1 MAFGT
6 SLMADIRS
14 LWSDMSIDD
23 MHKLAAI
30 FASIADEFDTCDCL
44 GFEINHTAAMDQI
57 LCAQSRKIYFCRI
70 YGLLLQNFDFA
81 IDKYYLTWYNIITK
95 RNK

>member
-23 MHKLAAI
+23 MNMLATI

-57 LCAQSRKIYFCRI
+57 LCAIR
-70 YGLLLQNFDFA
+70 LDLQA
-81 IDKYYLTWYNIITK
+81 K
-95 RNK
+95 RNDEALHQFQQKRTNTHPSEF

>member
-1 MAFGT
+1 MTFGT
-6 SLMADIRS
+6 SLMADVRS

-23 MHKLAAI
+23 MHKLTAI

-57 LCAQSRKIYFCRI
+57 LCAIR
-70 YGLLLQNFDFA
+70 LDLQE
-81 IDKYYLTWYNIITK
+81 K
-95 RNK
+95 RNDEALYRPQQKMTNTHPSEL

>member
-57 LCAQSRKIYFCRI
+57 LCAIR
-70 YGLLLQNFDFA
+70 LDLQA
-81 IDKYYLTWYNIITK
+81 K
-95 RNK
+95 RNDEALHQFQQKMTNTHLSEF

>member
-23 MHKLAAI
+23 MRKLAAI
-30 FASIADEFDTCDCL
+30 FVSIADEFDTCDCL

-57 LCAQSRKIYFCRI
+57 LCAIR
-70 YGLLLQNFDFA
+70 LDLQAKRNDEALHQFQQKN
-81 IDKYYLTWYNIITK
+81 DKYSSQ
-95 RNK
+95 

>member
-1 MAFGT
+1 MTFGT
-6 SLMADIRS
+6 SLMADVRS

-23 MHKLAAI
+23 MHKLTAI

-57 LCAQSRKIYFCRI
+57 LCAIR
-70 YGLLLQNFDFA
+70 LDLQA
-81 IDKYYLTWYNIITK
+81 K
-95 RNK
+95 RNDEALYRPQQKMTNTHPSEL